1 LLKKKKERV
10 KFKYYYEYIFILRRG
25 DKKCQ
30 EEETFGDQDSG
41 KQDILVMDI
50 HLRVEE
56 IPIRSVGTFHGYQE
70 VGGQECMDQ
79 YLHGLPLLLQDM
91 ECPME
96 LHTPMDMQ
104 DIPIQD
110 IELIRR

>member
-1 LLKKKKERV
+1 LKKKKERV
-10 KFKYYYEYIFILRRG
+10 KFKYNYEYIFILRRG
-25 DKKCQ
+25 DKRCR
-30 EEETFGDQDSG
+30 EEEVLGGQDSEE
-41 KQDILVMDI
+41 QDILVMDI

-56 IPIRSVGTFHGYQE
+56 IPIPFAGAFHGYQE

-79 YLHGLPLLLQDM
+79 YPHGLPILLQDM

-96 LHTPMDMQ
+96 LHTPMDIP

>member
-1 LLKKKKERV
+1 V
-10 KFKYYYEYIFILRRG
+10 I
-25 DKKCQ
+25 KKCR

-41 KQDILVMDI
+41 KRDILAIPDI
-50 HLRVEE
+50 GVIQDLVEE
-56 IPIRSVGTFHGYQE
+56 IPIPFAGTFHGYQE

-79 YLHGLPLLLQDM
+79 YPHGIPILLQDM

-96 LHTPMDMQ
+96 LHTPMDIP

-110 IELIRR
+110 IELTRR